1 MRLTALTLTGLAF
14 VVSLG
19 VALSACG
26 DDSGPEDLYFKK
38 DLSAAPVVTHDLA
51 VSDAETGG
59 DF

>member
-1 MRLTALTLTGLAF
+1 MRLTALTLIGLAF

-38 DLSAAPVVTHDLA
+38 DLTATVTHDLA
-51 VSDAETGG
+51 MVTDAASSD
-59 DF
+59 